1 MTATLEG
8 LARPA
13 VHSVRARSASH
24 HAALPK
30 ARAQTALRQSDLQAI
45 AQHMFS
51 LMLRNVSSDGFQFAD
66 PTDPTKFSKPG
77 CVIAA
82 PSFPANQPGVD
93 QDYVFNWT
101 RDAAITAIE
110 LAAAEMPTRPGAGV
124 QPLIDY
130 VNFAKIC
137 QDNAAPTLAH
147 ACFTIQGQP
156 RPWTEQADGPALQT
170 LAMLQAFGQLDKPA
184 QALAKKIIAKN
195 LAFLLTAY
203 QDQTFNLWE
212 EHSGYSFFATSV
224 QLRCLRE
231 VSANAYGITVPQGTA
246 NAISQLESALAGHWN
261 GSHYVSVLAQPPGQG
276 SPSPVAQGYDPN
288 IDIVMAS
295 VYGAVPCTDTKLLAT
310 AAQLRSQWADSSSP
324 FVYPI
329 NLSDASLSNG
339 GTGGIGPMLG
349 RYPGDTYDGDVAHPV
364 LGGHPWALCT
374 ANFAELYFDLAN
386 EITRTQ
392 TVPYDD
398 QSGAFFSQ
406 VGIGAN
412 TPPGDAA
419 AALQKAGDAMLQA
432 VVYHSDNLEL
442 SEQFDGTTGFEKS
455 VRDLTWS
462 YAAFLSAVRAK
473 TAGSAAQA
481 NAAGSAAGANAAGF
495 AVRAKAVGSA
505 VRAKTARDGRG

>member
-13 VHSVRARSASH
+13 VQSARARSASH

-30 ARAQTALRQSDLQAI
+30 ARAQTALLQSDLQVI
-45 AQHMFS
+45 AQHMYS

-82 PSFPANQPGVD
+82 PSFPENQPGVD

-101 RDAAITAIE
+101 RDAAITAME

-170 LAMLQAFGQLDKPA
+170 LAMLQAFGQLDKPT
-184 QALAKKIIAKN
+184 QALAKKVIAKN
-195 LAFLLTAY
+195 LTFLLAAY

-224 QLRCLRE
+224 QLRCLQE
-231 VSANAYGITVPQGTA
+231 ISSNTYGIAVPQGTA
-246 NAISQLESALAGHWN
+246 DAMARLESALGGHWN
-261 GSHYVSVLAQPPGQG
+261 GSHYVSVLAQPPGEGGG

-310 AAQLRSQWADSSSP
+310 AAQVRSQWADSASP

-329 NLSDASLSNG
+329 NLSDASLGVG
-339 GTGGIGPMLG
+339 GVGGVGGIGPMLG
-349 RYPGDTYDGDVAHPV
+349 RYPGDTYDGDVGHPV
-364 LGGHPWALCT
+364 PGGHPWALCT
-374 ANFAELYFDLAN
+374 ANFAELYYDLAS
-386 EITRTQ
+386 EIARTQ
-392 TVPYDD
+392 KVPHDD
-398 QSGAFFSQ
+398 QSSEFFSQ
-406 VGIGAN
+406 VGIGAD
-412 TPPGDAA
+412 TPPADAA
-419 AALQKAGDAMLQA
+419 VALGKAGDAMLQA

-473 TAGSAAQA
+473 TA
-481 NAAGSAAGANAAGF
+481 
-495 AVRAKAVGSA
+495 
-505 VRAKTARDGRG
+505 RDVQG

>member
-13 VHSVRARSASH
+13 VQSVRAKSASQ

-30 ARAQTALRQSDLQAI
+30 ARAQTALQQSDLQAI
-45 AQHMFS
+45 ARHMYS
-51 LMLRNVSSDGFQFAD
+51 LMLRNVASDGFQFTD
-66 PTDPTKFSKPG
+66 PTDPTKFSRPG
-77 CVIAA
+77 CIIAA

-101 RDAAITAIE
+101 RDAAITAME

-170 LAMLQAFGQLDKPA
+170 LAMLQAFGQLDKST

-195 LAFLLTAY
+195 LAFLLAAY

-224 QLRCLRE
+224 QLRCLRAI
-231 VSANAYGITVPQGTA
+231 SSNTYGIAVPQGTA
-246 NAISQLESALAGHWN
+246 DAVARLESALAGHWN
-261 GSHYVSVLAQPPGQG
+261 GSHYVSVLAQPPSEGG
-276 SPSPVAQGYDPN
+276 STAPVAQGYDPN

-329 NLSDASLSNG
+329 NLSDASLSTG
-339 GTGGIGPMLG
+339 GTAGTGDTKGTGGIGPMLG
-349 RYPGDTYDGDVAHPV
+349 RYPGDTYDGDVSDPV
-364 LGGHPWALCT
+364 PGGHPWALCT
-374 ANFAELYFDLAN
+374 ANFAELYYNLAN
-386 EITRTQ
+386 EITRAKA
-392 TVPYDD
+392 VPHDD
-398 QSGAFFSQ
+398 QSSEFFAQ
-406 VGIGAN
+406 VGIGAD
-412 TPPGDAA
+412 TRPGDAA

-432 VVYHSDNLEL
+432 LVYHSDNLEL

-473 TAGSAAQA
+473 TARPAA
-481 NAAGSAAGANAAGF
+481 AA
-495 AVRAKAVGSA
+495 
-505 VRAKTARDGRG
+505 RAKTTRDVQR